1 MPSAFSP
8 VNGYYEVALSATTER
23 TMKLDKTINSLR
35 DRLNPPKE
43 GKLGNFLKVAAGTA
57 ATVWVLLQL
66 RRELYGPGGTR
77 MSPYDP
83 DVDDIWEKERAEQ
96 EEDEREASKKR

>member
-1 MPSAFSP
+1 
-8 VNGYYEVALSATTER
+8 
-23 TMKLDKTINSLR
+23 MKLDNPFDTLR
-35 DRLNPPKE
+35 DRLNPPKQ

-66 RRELYGPGGTR
+66 RRELYGPGGTK
-77 MSPYDP
+77 MSRYDP

-96 EEDEREASKKR
+96 EEDEREAMEKR

>member
-1 MPSAFSP
+1 
-8 VNGYYEVALSATTER
+8 
-23 TMKLDKTINSLR
+23 MKLDSLR
-35 DRLNPPKE
+35 ERLSPPKQ

-66 RRELYGPGGTR
+66 RRELYGPGGTKMHR
-77 MSPYDP
+77 YDP

-96 EEDEREASKKR
+96 EEDERDAALKR